1 MLKGAK
7 TVINKECAMV
17 KIDYEGLLNRYRRAV
32 IIQDKIYM
40 LSINGYGFDEN
51 IKDID
56 KEVKYLEAQLLERLR
71 RDERR
76 DEVNNDIEV
85 LYTFGTYA
93 EVK

>member
-1 MLKGAK
+1 
-7 TVINKECAMV
+7 MV
-17 KIDYEGLLNRYRRAV
+17 KIDYEGLLNRYKRAV
-32 IIQDKIYM
+32 ISQDKIYK
-40 LSINGYGFDEN
+40 LALNGYGFDEN
-51 IKDID
+51 IKDVD
-56 KEVKYLEAQLLERLR
+56 KEVKDLEAQLLERLR